1 MRSKLLLLIPLLL
14 AGTSLHASVDP
25 FYLNLLRDGQL
36 AFDRKDFPAAVR
48 HLRLACFGM
57 LDEPRPLV
65 DCLARLALAQDR
77 ADDLEGFRETFKRL
91 AEVEERF
98 QAYTQGGVSPELR
111 TALEARLVARL
122 PAATLESEAAFR
134 PLVAKKAPGGGAAK
148 QTDSP
153 ALVAKKTD
161 SAPATVKKPVLPAA
175 ATRAPAP
182 GTAMPPPAGAAARP
196 AAPIVGPPAPPA
208 AAVKPSAAAPS
219 SEVRTDVKA
228 ENQPAPKPDSK
239 PLTDAE
245 RKKMEQARQLLS
257 QERPAKELKQ
267 AFELA
272 REVADAHPGAKEA
285 QHLAAEAAYRI
296 SRWSEAAAYFR
307 RGGDPGDDEPERL
320 FYLAVALHELGDDT
334 AAAAALK
341 RALPNLRRTP
351 YVDSYA
357 KTILGQ

>member
-1 MRSKLLLLIPLLL
+1 MRAKLLLLIPLLL
-14 AGTSLHASVDP
+14 AGTSLHAAVDP
-25 FYLNLLRDGQL
+25 FYLSLLRDGQL
-36 AFDRKDFPAAVR
+36 AFDRKDFPAAAR
-48 HLRLACFGM
+48 QLRLACFGM

-77 ADDLEGFRETFKRL
+77 ADDLDGFRETFKRL
-91 AEVEERF
+91 AELEERF
-98 QAYTQGGVSPELR
+98 NAYTQGGVSPELR

-122 PAATLESEAAFR
+122 PAATLETEPAFR
-134 PLVAKKAPGGGAAK
+134 SLVAKKAPAGGTAK
-148 QTDSP
+148 KTDSP
-153 ALVAKKTD
+153 ALMAKKTGP
-161 SAPATVKKPVLPAA
+161 APAPVKKPALPG
-175 ATRAPAP
+175 ATTPAPAP
-182 GTAMPPPAGAAARP
+182 TPTTAAPPPASAAAGAAT
-196 AAPIVGPPAPPA
+196 PIMGPPAPPA
-208 AAVKPSAAAPS
+208 AAVKAPA
-219 SEVRTDVKA
+219 A
-228 ENQPAPKPDSK
+228 ENKSTAKPESK
-239 PLTDAE
+239 PITDAE

-257 QERPAKELKQ
+257 QERPVKELKQ
-267 AFELA
+267 AFQLA

-296 SRWSEAAAYFR
+296 SRWSDAAAYFH

-320 FYLAVALHELGDDT
+320 FYLAVALHELGDHA